1 MILREELKQNAGL
14 KLNNGVFYQTDH
26 SRQNDFEQIY
36 LSLRTKENRLYT
48 DEKVKLLPAIASDEK
63 LKNEWSMRKISVD
76 KLIAYLKRRHPLRSI
91 LEVGCGNGWLANKL
105 VSDLS
110 TDVLAIDVNE
120 AELLQGA
127 RVFSS
132 ERLNFVYGDVF
143 SIKLQPGRFDSII
156 LASSIQ
162 YFQNI
167 QSLINH
173 LLRLVTAAGEIHI
186 IDSPIYSSDHAV
198 TAAKKRSAEHFAD
211 FGYRDMQ
218 QYYFHHTWEEI
229 GIFKHKVLE
238 NPHAIMPL
246 IRRKLFKKN
255 HPVFPWIVIKAN

>member
-1 MILREELKQNAGL
+1 MILREELKLNAGL
-14 KLNNGVFYQTDH
+14 KLDKGVFYQADL

-36 LSLRTKENRLYT
+36 LALRNKENRLYS
-48 DEKVKLLPAIASDEK
+48 DEKVKLLPAVAADEE
-63 LKNEWSMRKISVD
+63 LKNEWSMRGVSVN
-76 KLIAYLKRRHPLRSI
+76 KLIAYLKRRNTAGSI

-105 VSDLS
+105 AGDLS
-110 TDVLAIDVNE
+110 TDVLAMDVNE

-132 ERLNFVYGDVF
+132 ERLTFVYGDVF
-143 SIKLQPGRFDSII
+143 TIKLQPGRFDSII

-173 LLRLVTAAGEIHI
+173 LLRLVSPTGEIHI
-186 IDSPIYSSDHAV
+186 IDSPIYSSRQAA
-198 TAAKKRSAEHFAD
+198 TAAKKRSAEHFTGL
-211 FGYRDMQ
+211 GYRGMEQ
-218 QYYFHHTWEEI
+218 HYFHHTWEEI
-229 GIFKHKVLE
+229 GIFNHKVLE
-238 NPHAIMPL
+238 NPRAIMPML
-246 IRRKLFKKN
+246 RRKLFKKS